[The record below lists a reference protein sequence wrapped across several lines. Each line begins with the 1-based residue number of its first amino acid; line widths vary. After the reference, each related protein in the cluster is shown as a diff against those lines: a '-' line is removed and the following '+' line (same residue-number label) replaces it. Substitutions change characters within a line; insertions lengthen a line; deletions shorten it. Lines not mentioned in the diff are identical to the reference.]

1 MSKLPDHNDWVRSF
15 YVSNPTRHKKGYTI
29 YKVVSKVFPK
39 NSVEAASQVVVWKR
53 YSDFRKLYKALL
65 HLYQGL
71 HLKGNFPKFAKASYF
86 GRFDEETVE
95 ERRKAALCLLDFA
108 AQYPVLFN
116 SQVFVKF
123 FENSQEYQ
131 DDIEGEMSGL
141 SPPLLAP
148 PSKPNEPSSNQ
159 CVNHA
164 ADVAGGDCSSEVSWA
179 PSSTAD
185 GISLDSRTTTEE
197 EVDPSARST
206 ATEGEEDHHLT
217 SHPTSPAGF
226 LRPDIAEFDPVLQKD
241 DEDDLSSLSN
251 AWILSAAD
259 ACACLGDESTP
270 TPSGPAFVF
279 PSPVDE
285 TVEEET
291 DDWTELKLKGTV
303 PDEDE
308 TCGGR
313 DTHRSRHESATSFTP
328 GTPVSPLDTDGVAYI
343 HEATSSAAK
352 AYACE
357 AHGDFV
363 GAFSLYKVAV
373 SSLLEG
379 VQKDNSAS
387 RRDAVR
393 RKTAQYLARAE
404 QIYEHRLARRMEGER
419 RWSLSQGPEVLHKS
433 PGGSSAGRPSVVP
446 QGVPHMAQLLCLYE
460 TDCSYF
466 LVLEYAPGGRLW
478 DCLAP
483 YFTNQLRLPSRA
495 REMSSTG
502 SPSSPSNGSPSSP
515 CLQSGKAA
523 PLEEVEVL
531 HKSPGGSSAG
541 RPSVVPQGVPHMA
554 QLLCLYET
562 DCSYFLVLEYAPG
575 GRLWDCLAP
584 YFTNQLRLPSR
595 AREMSSTGSPSSPS
609 NGSPSSPCL
618 QSGQPVPLPPSECDF
633 AIACSESQASIS
645 AVSVVSA
652 LAGTSPIKGGVVS
665 GSEALVSTTNAP
677 QVQTDAN
684 ENSLHLPS
692 VVNTLPSQDSV
703 VLSKGPND
711 CDALALEK
719 SMNILTIDK
728 PNKKLALQLAHNKNS
743 TQVVGRSLENIV
755 GRNNAL
761 NVPAPKAESHSYS
774 GEHLTSQDAQK
785 DVHESTGSPK
795 KPAKRA
801 LSSQAAEAFREL
813 DSLSKQLAKPSHLPE
828 ACIRLWAAEIVMALG
843 HLHRLGVIRQDLCP
857 HDVLLGEGGH
867 VVLTYCCYFNCV
879 DRSPSQFARENQ
891 YCAPEIDNLGPVTPA
906 CDWWSLGALLYE
918 LFVEAPLILCHPG
931 GVTPSTRLYIPSHV
945 STEAADLLE
954 KLLAYHAHQRLG
966 YGPTGTEDVKCH
978 PFFATIDWKRMSLP
992 R

>member
-53 YSDFRKLYKALL
+53 YSDFRKLYKALF

-86 GRFDEETVE
+86 GRFEEETVE
-95 ERRKAALCLLDFA
+95 ERRKAALCLLEFA

-123 FENSQEYQ
+123 FENSQEGH

-141 SPPLLAP
+141 RPPLLAP
-148 PSKPNEPSSNQ
+148 PSKPSESSSNQ
-159 CVNHA
+159 RVNHA
-164 ADVAGGDCSSEVSWA
+164 ADLAGGDCSSEVSWG
-179 PSSTAD
+179 PSSAAD
-185 GISLDSRTTTEE
+185 AVSLDSRTTTEE
-197 EVDPSARST
+197 EADQSARSM
-206 ATEGEEDHHLT
+206 ATEGEEEDRHLT
-217 SHPTSPAGF
+217 SHETSPAGF

-241 DEDDLSSLSN
+241 DSDDLTSLSN

-259 ACACLGDESTP
+259 ACACLGDESMP

-279 PSPVDE
+279 PNPVKE
-285 TVEEET
+285 TVEEEA
-291 DDWTELKLKGTV
+291 DDWTELELEDA
-303 PDEDE
+303 DESCE
-308 TCGGR
+308 GR
-313 DTHRSRHESATSFTP
+313 DTRRSRHESSTSFTP
-328 GTPVSPLDTDGVAYI
+328 GTPVSPLDAEGVGYL
-343 HEATSSAAK
+343 HEATSYAAK

-357 AHGDFV
+357 AQGDFV

-379 VQKDNSAS
+379 VQKDSSAS

-419 RWSLSQGPEVLHKS
+419 RWSLSQGPEVLESCAPTSGSTSAPAWGPGLRGPVQDLKHYKVIGVVGTVLLVLDMRRSQTVVIKVLHKS
-433 PGGSSAGRPSVVP
+433 PGGSTSGRPSVVP

-483 YFTNQLRLPSRA
+483 YLTNRLPLPNPACEASYA
-495 REMSSTG
+495 G
-502 SPSSPSNGSPSSP
+502 SPSSPLNGPPAGP
-515 CLQSGKAA
+515 CL
-523 PLEEVEVL
+523 P
-531 HKSPGGSSAG
+531 
-541 RPSVVPQGVPHMA
+541 
-554 QLLCLYET
+554 
-562 DCSYFLVLEYAPG
+562 
-575 GRLWDCLAP
+575 
-584 YFTNQLRLPSR
+584 
-595 AREMSSTGSPSSPS
+595 
-609 NGSPSSPCL
+609 
-618 QSGQPVPLPPSECDF
+618 SGQPVPMPPSECDF

-645 AVSVVSA
+645 ATSVVSA
-652 LAGTSPIKGGVVS
+652 LDGTSPIEGGIVS
-665 GSEALVSTTNAP
+665 SEQPSVGTTNASRI
-677 QVQTDAN
+677 QTDTN
-684 ENSLHLPS
+684 ENSLQLPS
-692 VVNTLPSQDSV
+692 VVNTPPSQNSV
-703 VLSKGPND
+703 ELSKVSNS
-711 CDALALEK
+711 CDTLGLEKSIK
-719 SMNILTIDK
+719 SMNILAIDK
-728 PNKKLALQLAHNKNS
+728 PNKKLAPQSCCNKNRS
-743 TQVVGRSLENIV
+743 QVVGRSLEDIV

-761 NVPAPKAESHSYS
+761 NVPASKAESHSYS
-774 GEHLTSQDAQK
+774 GEHLVKQETRK
-785 DVHESTGSPK
+785 DGPKSVGSPR
-795 KPAKRA
+795 KPVKRT
-801 LSSQAAEAFREL
+801 LSSQAAQAFREL

-828 ACIRLWAAEIVMALG
+828 ACIRLWAAETVMALG

-857 HDVLLGEGGH
+857 HDILLGEGGH

-879 DRSPSQFARENQ
+879 DRSPSQFARENE

-931 GVTPSTRLYIPSHV
+931 GITPSTRLYIPAHV
-945 STEAADLLE
+945 SAEAADLLE

-978 PFFATIDWKRMSLP
+978 PFFATIDWKRLSLP

>member
-123 FENSQEYQ
+123 FENSQECH
-131 DDIEGEMSGL
+131 DEIEGEMSGL

-148 PSKPNEPSSNQ
+148 PSKSNDSSSNQ
-159 CVNHA
+159 RVNHA
-164 ADVAGGDCSSEVSWA
+164 ADLAGGDCSSEVSWG
-179 PSSTAD
+179 PSLTAD
-185 GISLDSRTTTEE
+185 SISLDSRTTTEE
-197 EVDPSARST
+197 EADRSARST
-206 ATEGEEDHHLT
+206 ATEGEEDDPHST
-217 SHPTSPAGF
+217 SHQTSPAGF

-241 DEDDLSSLSN
+241 VDDDLTSLSN

-259 ACACLGDESTP
+259 ACASLGDESTP
-270 TPSGPAFVF
+270 TPSGPTFVF
-279 PSPVDE
+279 PNPVKE
-285 TVEEET
+285 TVEEEAE
-291 DDWTELKLKGTV
+291 DWTELELKDA
-303 PDEDE
+303 DES
-308 TCGGR
+308 CGGR
-313 DTHRSRHESATSFTP
+313 DTERSRHESATSFTP
-328 GTPVSPLDTDGVAYI
+328 GTPVSPLDTEGVAYL
-343 HEATSSAAK
+343 HEATCSAAK

-357 AHGDFV
+357 AQGDFV

-373 SSLLEG
+373 SCLLEG
-379 VQKDNSAS
+379 VQKDSSAS

-419 RWSLSQGPEVLHKS
+419 RWSLSQGPEVLESCAPVPGSTSAPAWGPGLRGPVQDLKHYKVIGVVGTVLLVLDMRRSQTFVIKVLHKS

-483 YFTNQLRLPSRA
+483 YFTNQLPFPSRA
-495 REMSSTG
+495 REVSYTG
-502 SPSSPSNGSPSSP
+502 SPSPPSNGSPASP
-515 CLQSGKAA
+515 CL
-523 PLEEVEVL
+523 P
-531 HKSPGGSSAG
+531 
-541 RPSVVPQGVPHMA
+541 
-554 QLLCLYET
+554 
-562 DCSYFLVLEYAPG
+562 
-575 GRLWDCLAP
+575 
-584 YFTNQLRLPSR
+584 
-595 AREMSSTGSPSSPS
+595 
-609 NGSPSSPCL
+609 
-618 QSGQPVPLPPSECDF
+618 SGQPVPLPPSECDF

-645 AVSVVSA
+645 GASVVSA

-665 GSEALVSTTNAP
+665 NDQALVSTTDASR
-677 QVQTDAN
+677 VQTDTN
-684 ENSLHLPS
+684 ENSLRLPS
-692 VVNTLPSQDSV
+692 VVNVTPSQDSAD
-703 VLSKGPND
+703 LSKGPNN
-711 CDALALEK
+711 CDAPGLEK
-719 SMNILTIDK
+719 PMTILTIDS
-728 PNKKLALQLAHNKNS
+728 PNKKQLSCDKNRS
-743 TQVVGRSLENIV
+743 QVVGRSLENIV
-755 GRNNAL
+755 GRKNAL
-761 NVPAPKAESHSYS
+761 NLPLSKAESHSYS
-774 GEHLTSQDAQK
+774 GEYSTNEEAQK
-785 DVHESTGSPK
+785 DVPKSAGSPR
-795 KPAKRA
+795 KPAKRS

-828 ACIRLWAAEIVMALG
+828 ACIRLWAAEIVVALG
-843 HLHRLGVIRQDLCP
+843 HLHQLGVIRQDLCP

-867 VVLTYCCYFNCV
+867 VVLTYSCYFNCV
-879 DRSPSQFARENQ
+879 DQSPSQFARENQ

-906 CDWWSLGALLYE
+906 CDWWSFGALLYE
-918 LFVEAPLILCHPG
+918 LFAEAPLILCHPG
-931 GVTPSTRLYIPSHV
+931 GVTPSTRLYIPAHV
-945 STEAADLLE
+945 SAEAADLLE

-966 YGPTGTEDVKCH
+966 HGPTGTEDVKCH

>member
-1 MSKLPDHNDWVRSF
+1 MSKLPGHNDWVRSF
-15 YVSNPTRHKKGYTI
+15 CVSNPTRHKKGYTI

-53 YSDFRKLYKALL
+53 YSDFRKLYKALF

-86 GRFDEETVE
+86 GRFEEETVE
-95 ERRKAALCLLDFA
+95 ERRKAALCLLEFA

-123 FENSQEYQ
+123 FENSQECH
-131 DDIEGEMSGL
+131 DDVEREMLGL
-141 SPPLLAP
+141 RPPLLAP
-148 PSKPNEPSSNQ
+148 PSKPSDSSSNQ
-159 CVNHA
+159 CANNA
-164 ADVAGGDCSSEVSWA
+164 ADLAGGDCSSEVSWG

-185 GISLDSRTTTEE
+185 AVSLDSRTTTEE
-197 EVDPSARST
+197 EADQSTRSM
-206 ATEGEEDHHLT
+206 AAEGEEEDRHLT
-217 SHPTSPAGF
+217 SHQTSPTGF
-226 LRPDIAEFDPVLQKD
+226 LRPDIAEFDPILQKD
-241 DEDDLSSLSN
+241 DSDDLASLSN

-270 TPSGPAFVF
+270 APSGPAFVF
-279 PSPVDE
+279 PGPVKE
-285 TVEEET
+285 TVEEEA
-291 DDWTELKLKGTV
+291 DDWTELELK
-303 PDEDE
+303 DDSCE
-308 TCGGR
+308 GR
-313 DTHRSRHESATSFTP
+313 DMGRLRHESSTSFTP
-328 GTPVSPLDTDGVAYI
+328 GTPVSPLDAEGVGYL
-343 HEATSSAAK
+343 HEATSYAAK

-357 AHGDFV
+357 AQGDFV

-379 VQKDNSAS
+379 VQKDSSAS

-419 RWSLSQGPEVLHKS
+419 RWSLSQGPEVLESCAPTSGSTSAPTWGPGLRGPVQDLKHYKVIGVVGTVLLVLDMRRSQTVVIKVLHKS
-433 PGGSSAGRPSVVP
+433 PSGSTSGRPSVVP

-483 YFTNQLRLPSRA
+483 YFTNRLPLPSPA
-495 REMSSTG
+495 CEVSCAG
-502 SPSSPSNGSPSSP
+502 SPSSPLNGPPARP
-515 CLQSGKAA
+515 CL
-523 PLEEVEVL
+523 P
-531 HKSPGGSSAG
+531 
-541 RPSVVPQGVPHMA
+541 
-554 QLLCLYET
+554 
-562 DCSYFLVLEYAPG
+562 
-575 GRLWDCLAP
+575 
-584 YFTNQLRLPSR
+584 
-595 AREMSSTGSPSSPS
+595 
-609 NGSPSSPCL
+609 
-618 QSGQPVPLPPSECDF
+618 SGQPVPVPPSECDF

-645 AVSVVSA
+645 AASIVSA
-652 LAGTSPIKGGVVS
+652 LDETSLIEGGITS
-665 GSEALVSTTNAP
+665 SEQPLVSTTD
-677 QVQTDAN
+677 VSRIQTDTN
-684 ENSLHLPS
+684 ENSLQLPF
-692 VVNTLPSQDSV
+692 VVNTLPSQNSV
-703 VLSKGPND
+703 ELSKVSNS
-711 CDALALEK
+711 CDTLGLEK
-719 SMNILTIDK
+719 SIKSINILAVDK
-728 PNKKLALQLAHNKNS
+728 PNKKLAPQLCFNKNRS
-743 TQVVGRSLENIV
+743 QVVGRSLEDIV

-761 NVPAPKAESHSYS
+761 NVPASKAESHSYS
-774 GEHLTSQDAQK
+774 GEHLMKQETRK
-785 DVHESTGSPK
+785 DGPKSVGSPR
-795 KPAKRA
+795 KPVKRS
-801 LSSQAAEAFREL
+801 LSSQAAQAFREL

-828 ACIRLWAAEIVMALG
+828 ACIRLWAAETVMALG

-857 HDVLLGEGGH
+857 HDILLGEGGH

-931 GVTPSTRLYIPSHV
+931 GITPSTRLYIPAHV
-945 STEAADLLE
+945 SAEGADLLE

-978 PFFATIDWKRMSLP
+978 PFFATIDWKRLSLP

>member
-123 FENSQEYQ
+123 FENSQECN
-131 DDIEGEMSGL
+131 DEVEGEMSGL

-148 PSKPNEPSSNQ
+148 PSNSNDSSSNKR
-159 CVNHA
+159 VNHA
-164 ADVAGGDCSSEVSWA
+164 ADLAGGDCSSEVSWG
-179 PSSTAD
+179 PSLTAD
-185 GISLDSRTTTEE
+185 SISLDSRTTTEE
-197 EVDPSARST
+197 EADRSALST
-206 ATEGEEDHHLT
+206 ATEGEDEDPHST
-217 SHPTSPAGF
+217 SHQTSHQTSLQTSPAGF

-241 DEDDLSSLSN
+241 DDDDLTSLSN

-259 ACACLGDESTP
+259 ACASLGDESTP

-279 PSPVDE
+279 PNPVQE
-285 TVEEET
+285 MVEEEA
-291 DDWTELKLKGTV
+291 DDWTELELKDA
-303 PDEDE
+303 DESG
-308 TCGGR
+308 GGR
-313 DTHRSRHESATSFTP
+313 DAERSRHESATSFTP
-328 GTPVSPLDTDGVAYI
+328 GTPVSPLDTEGVAYL

-357 AHGDFV
+357 AQGDFV

-373 SSLLEG
+373 SCLLEG

-419 RWSLSQGPEVLHKS
+419 RWSLSQGPEVLESCAPISGGTAVPAWGPGLRGPVQDLKHYKVIGVVGTVLLVLDMRRSQTVVIKVLHKS

-483 YFTNQLRLPSRA
+483 YFTNQLPFPNRA
-495 REMSSTG
+495 REVSYTG
-502 SPSSPSNGSPSSP
+502 SPSSLSNGSPASP
-515 CLQSGKAA
+515 CLPSG
-523 PLEEVEVL
+523 P
-531 HKSPGGSSAG
+531 
-541 RPSVVPQGVPHMA
+541 
-554 QLLCLYET
+554 
-562 DCSYFLVLEYAPG
+562 
-575 GRLWDCLAP
+575 
-584 YFTNQLRLPSR
+584 
-595 AREMSSTGSPSSPS
+595 
-609 NGSPSSPCL
+609 
-618 QSGQPVPLPPSECDF
+618 PVPLPPSECDF
-633 AIACSESQASIS
+633 AIGCSESHDTITGA
-645 AVSVVSA
+645 SVVST

-665 GSEALVSTTNAP
+665 SDQALVSTTDASR
-677 QVQTDAN
+677 VQTDTN

-692 VVNTLPSQDSV
+692 VNVPPSQESAE
-703 VLSKGPND
+703 LSEGPNN
-711 CDALALEK
+711 CDVPGLEK
-719 SMNILTIDK
+719 PMNILTIDS
-728 PNKKLALQLAHNKNS
+728 PNKNQLSCNKNRS
-743 TQVVGRSLENIV
+743 QVVGRSLENIV

-761 NVPAPKAESHSYS
+761 NLPVSKAESHSYS
-774 GEHLTSQDAQK
+774 GECPTDQEARK
-785 DVHESTGSPK
+785 DVPKSTGSPR
-795 KPAKRA
+795 KPAKRS

-867 VVLTYCCYFNCV
+867 VVLTYCCYFNCI

-906 CDWWSLGALLYE
+906 CDWWSFGALLYE
-918 LFVEAPLILCHPG
+918 LFAEAPLILCHPG
-931 GVTPSTRLYIPSHV
+931 GVTPSTRLYIPAHV

-954 KLLAYHAHQRLG
+954 KLLAYHAHHRLG
-966 YGPTGTEDVKCH
+966 HGPTGTEDVKCH